1 MKYIKMQ
8 GAGNDY
14 VFFDCIENKFD
25 LDPERLSPLV
35 SDRHLGIGADGII
48 LIKNSN
54 NADCFMDIY
63 NADGSRAK
71 MCGNGVRCVAQFYQQ
86 TYLPKAKE
94 INVETLSG
102 IKKVKIL
109 SNDGTIAVSSVS
121 MGNIKNPQKYDAYF
135 DCLNGRMEYYLVNVG
150 NIHAV
155 CFADKLFQ
163 EKFPHIVDELQHKHN
178 NNVNVEFVKK
188 EDKTI
193 KARVF
198 ERGSGETLACGTG
211 ATAIARVLNYVNND
225 LTSNYDICFPGGI
238 LNVKIDENKN
248 AELTGESELSY
259 IGEINLADLNSFTR

>member
-121 MGNIKNPQKYDAYF
+121 MGNIKNPQKYDVYF

-150 NIHAV
+150 NMHAV

-178 NNVNVEFVKK
+178 NNVNVEFVKN

-225 LTSNYDICFPGGI
+225 LTSNYDICFPGGT
-238 LNVKIDENKN
+238 LNVKIDEYKN

>member
-135 DCLNGRMEYYLVNVG
+135 DCLNERMEYYLVNVG

>member
-1 MKYIKMQ
+1 M
-8 GAGNDY
+8 
-14 VFFDCIENKFD
+14 
-25 LDPERLSPLV
+25 DPERLSPLV

-86 TYLPKAKE
+86 TYLPNAKE

-155 CFADKLFQ
+155 CLADKLFQ

-211 ATAIARVLNYVNND
+211 ATAIARVLNYINND

>member
-48 LIKNSN
+48 LIKNTN

-86 TYLPKAKE
+86 TYLPNAKE

-109 SNDGTIAVSSVS
+109 SNDGTIAVSFVS

-178 NNVNVEFVKK
+178 NNVNVEFVKN

-211 ATAIARVLNYVNND
+211 ATAIARVLNYINND